1 MGMTIKDIA
10 KKCGVGI
17 STVSRALNDH
27 PDINPET
34 KERILKT
41 VAESD
46 FVPNNST
53 RNLKRTDAQAI
64 AVMVKEIDDP
74 FFATM
79 MQVLEREIRKR
90 HYAFFIRHMTRGR
103 DELEE
108 AAELIAEKRLRGLIF
123 LGGSF
128 ENKMDR
134 LKKIKV
140 PFVVCTAS
148 LTAVPEGRL
157 ASWVATDDY
166 HASREIV
173 NYLCETGN
181 RNIAIL
187 ASDKNDSNVGYLR
200 MKGYEKA
207 LAEHQIPLRDEL
219 ICYLDETDTAYSME
233 NGYRMMQKLLK
244 RKCGFTAVFAISD
257 LMAVGAIRALREA
270 GKRIPQDVAVAGFD
284 GLAFAEYFEP
294 PITTMVQPVEEIA
307 KESVVILFQMIETQK
322 SCEGRIL
329 PAKLVVRKSTERG
342 HI

>member
-1 MGMTIKDIA
+1 
-10 KKCGVGI
+10 
-17 STVSRALNDH
+17 
-27 PDINPET
+27 
-34 KERILKT
+34 
-41 VAESD
+41 
-46 FVPNNST
+46 
-53 RNLKRTDAQAI
+53 
-64 AVMVKEIDDP
+64 
-74 FFATM
+74 
-79 MQVLEREIRKR
+79 
-90 HYAFFIRHMTRGR
+90 
-103 DELEE
+103 
-108 AAELIAEKRLRGLIF
+108 
-123 LGGSF
+123 
-128 ENKMDR
+128 MDR

>member
-1 MGMTIKDIA
+1 MTIKDIA
-10 KKCGVGI
+10 RKCGVGI

-46 FVPNNST
+46 FVPNSSA

-64 AVMVKEIDDP
+64 AVLVKEINDP

-79 MQVLEREIRKR
+79 MQVLEQEIRKR

-128 ENKMDR
+128 ENKTDR
-134 LKKIKV
+134 LKRLKV

-148 LTAVPEGRL
+148 LSAVPEGCL
-157 ASWVATDDY
+157 ASWVATDDRE
-166 HASREIV
+166 ASRKIV
-173 NYLCETGN
+173 DYLCETGH
-181 RNIAIL
+181 RSIAIL
-187 ASDKNDSNVGYLR
+187 ASDKNDSNVGFLR
-200 MKGYEKA
+200 MKGYEQA
-207 LAEHQIPLRDEL
+207 LKEHGIALKDEL
-219 ICYLDETDTAYSME
+219 VCYLEETDTAYSME
-233 NGYRMMQKLLK
+233 NGYRMMRKLLK
-244 RKCGFTAVFAISD
+244 RDCKFTAVFAISD

-284 GLAFAEYFEP
+284 GLAFGEYFEP
-294 PITTMVQPVEEIA
+294 PITTMVQPAEEIA
-307 KESVVILFQMIETQK
+307 KESVEILFQMIESQK
-322 SCEGRIL
+322 KCEGKIL
-329 PAKLVVRKSTERG
+329 PAKLAIRKSTEGG